1 MLAFAVTLLLNA
13 PMRISNLAGL
23 DLDRHFVRIRAG
35 GSVTTTIVVPAA
47 EIKNDRDYEL
57 ELRADTAKLFAIYC
71 EDYRPRLADTDNRWL
86 FPNGQ
91 GTRRHTIAFGK
102 AISDF
107 VFRETGIRMKAH
119 LFRHLGAKLY
129 LAEHPNDIETVRLL
143 LGHRSSTTTLKAY
156 ADLRTSSGFQRYDD
170 LIASLRE
177 ASGCITPP
185 EATLAHGVFA

>member
-1 MLAFAVTLLLNA
+1 
-13 PMRISNLAGL
+13 MRISNLAGL

-35 GSVTTTIVVPAA
+35 GSVTTHILVPAA

-71 EDYRPRLADTDNRWL
+71 EDYRPTLADTDNRWL

-107 VFRETGIRMKAH
+107 VFRETGIRMNVH

-156 ADLRTSSGFQRYDD
+156 ADLRTASAFQRYDD
-170 LIASLRE
+170 LIGSLRE
-177 ASGCITPP
+177 QAVASRRQKPRLRT
-185 EATLAHGVFA
+185 GVFA